1 VHSSHPRPVQSGHGA
16 SSPRSRSWRSGRLRA
31 LAVVAL
37 SVALLAAGCS
47 SGGGGSSSGNGKTE
61 LSIIWWGGP
70 ARAGFTQ
77 KALDLYTQR
86 HPNVTFKPQWGP
98 NSAYYDKLAT
108 QVAGGKAPDIFQ
120 IDDNALTEYASR
132 KIALDLDPYV
142 GSVIKTDTLGKLK
155 DAGKVGGPLYALPA
169 AENTTALVYDK
180 TAAQQAGVP
189 EPRNGWSWD
198 EYFVWAKQI
207 SDKSGG
213 KVWGA
218 MDGSGDYKV
227 FNVWLR
233 QQGKGLYANGQ
244 LGFSK
249 ADLQAWLDLWSKQRA
264 AKAVAPAAVAH
275 EAATGDVTKQLVAT
289 QKGAT
294 SFMHS
299 NQLTELQKAT
309 EHQLGIAS
317 YPGPLSAQFVR
328 PALFWAVYAG
338 SKHAKE
344 AADVINFLVNDPDA
358 QKALSAERGLPPSPQ
373 VLGQLQ
379 SSFPATVQK
388 VISFEQQVTPQLGQT
403 PPPPPPGHSEIRQL
417 LLTTAEDVA
426 FGKQSSAAAADSF
439 MNQAASILKS

>member
-1 VHSSHPRPVQSGHGA
+1 VRPV
-16 SSPRSRSWRSGRLRA
+16 SPHARVVRHRAPAGLRRAAIGVLVA
-31 LAVVAL
+31 LAV
-37 SVALLAAGCS
+37 LAAPVAITAAVRYAD
-47 SGGGGSSSGNGKTE
+47 NGAPAGPIE
-61 LSIIWWGGP
+61 LSIFWWGGEK
-70 ARAGFTQ
+70 RAELTE
-77 KALDLYTQR
+77 KVLDLYESR
-86 HPNVTFKPQWGP
+86 HPNVRFRATWQS
-98 NSAYYDKLAT
+98 NSGYYDKLAT
-108 QVAGGKAPDIFQ
+108 QVAGGRAPDIFQ

-198 EYFVWAKQI
+198 EYFSWAKQI

-249 ADLQAWLDLWSKQRA
+249 ADLQAWLDLWAKQRA

-275 EAATGDVTKQLVAT
+275 EASTGDVTKQLVAT

-309 EHQLGIAS
+309 EHELGIAS

-328 PALFWAVYAG
+328 PALFWAVWSG

-358 QKALSAERGLPPSPQ
+358 QKALSAERGLPPAPRRRWT
-373 VLGQLQ
+373 GMQ
-379 SSFPATVQK
+379 SSGASART
-388 VISFEQQVTPQLGQT
+388 VTP
-403 PPPPPPGHSEIRQL
+403 PS
-417 LLTTAEDVA
+417 
-426 FGKQSSAAAADSF
+426 DSLPVH
-439 MNQAASILKS
+439 ASTQRAPEGR